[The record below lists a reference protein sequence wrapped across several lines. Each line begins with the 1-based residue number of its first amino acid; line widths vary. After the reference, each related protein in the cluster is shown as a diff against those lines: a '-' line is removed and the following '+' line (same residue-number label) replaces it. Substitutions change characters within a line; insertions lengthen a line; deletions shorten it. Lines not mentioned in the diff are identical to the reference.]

1 MSYPICAIQFNF
13 RRLITC
19 GGANPVSYGSERSSL
34 NLLVEDRGTLYSVL
48 VLRLLRTQN
57 TACLGKAGRHL
68 ADETCIDVLH
78 CRFA

>member
-19 GGANPVSYGSERSSL
+19 GGANPVSY
-34 NLLVEDRGTLYSVL
+34 VEDRGTPYSVL